1 MQPLFRRILCAVLTA
16 ALAWHVPAAPAQ
28 PDARPAAAPHGQP
41 GADPA
46 PHLAQLSSLGLAL
59 HVRQWSEAAL
69 RANALDHT
77 PPPPGSARGYREQYG
92 PARSARALAIYHL
105 ALYEALNAIARAY
118 PSYTGMHPAPASSA
132 PDAALAR
139 AARDTLMALYPAQAP
154 TFELVYERSMARVQA
169 GRARDNGAETGRRA
183 AAAVLALYPPRTAT
197 YEDRTA
203 GVDFFPSNAPGTWR
217 PDPVSRDPL
226 ALGAVWQ
233 PVRPF
238 VLPSA
243 LAFRPGPPPAL
254 AGSDYAAAFEEVRQ
268 LGGDGVTT
276 PTRRTPAQTVAGI
289 FWSYDGSPRIGAVPR
304 LYNQI
309 ALEIGER
316 RGLGGMQMARMLAL
330 VNVALADTCLT
341 VWGAKYSE
349 QFWRPV
355 TGIREASAGSGP
367 SGLGDGNPATRG
379 DPQWTPLGAQASN
392 TSDPDFTPPFP
403 SYPSGHASLGSALFQ
418 TLRRFYG
425 TDAIAFSFMSD
436 EFNGITR
443 DNNGQ
448 VRPRLV
454 RSFASLS
461 QAEEENGQSRIYLG
475 VHWQFD
481 RRAGSAVGRR
491 VADYVFEHGLVA
503 PDDQRSRQPAQ

>member
-1 MQPLFRRILCAVLTA
+1 MKPLFKRMLSISLVSVLA
-16 ALAWHVPAAPAQ
+16 CHVPGAPAPGAVPGAAP
-28 PDARPAAAPHGQP
+28 PASQDLVRA
-41 GADPA
+41 
-46 PHLAQLSSLGLAL
+46 LGLAAQ
-59 HVRQWSEAAL
+59 VRYWSETAL

-77 PPPPGSARGYREQYG
+77 PPPPGSARVWREQYG
-92 PARSARALAIYHL
+92 PARSARALAIFHL
-105 ALYEALNAIARAY
+105 ALYEALNAVEPVY
-118 PSYTGMHPAPASSA
+118 PSYTGMLPAPAASA
-132 PDAALAR
+132 PEAALAR

-154 TFELVYERSMARVQA
+154 GVAQAYVRGMARLQA

-183 AAAVLALYPPRTAT
+183 AAAMLAMHPAREAT
-197 YEDRTA
+197 YADRIV
-203 GVDFFPSNAPGTWR
+203 GVDYFPSNAPGKWR
-217 PDPVSRDPL
+217 PDPVSRDRL

-254 AGSDYAAAFEEVRQ
+254 TSSAYAAAFEEVKQ

-276 PTRRTPAQTVAGI
+276 PTRRTRAQTVAGI
-289 FWSYDGSPRIGAVPR
+289 FWSYDGTPWIGSAPR

-309 ALEIGER
+309 ALDIGAR

-341 VWGAKYSE
+341 VWATKYTE

-355 TGIREASAGSGP
+355 SGIREASPGSSP
-367 SGLGDGNPATRG
+367 TGLGDGNPATRG
-379 DPQWTPLGAQASN
+379 DPAWTPLGAQASN

-403 SYPSGHASLGSALFQ
+403 SYPSGHGGFGGALFQ
-418 TLRRFYG
+418 TLRHFYG
-425 TDAIAFSFMSD
+425 TDAIAFSIVSD

-443 DNNGQ
+443 DNSGR

-454 RSFASLS
+454 RGFSSLS
-461 QAEEENGQSRIYLG
+461 QAEEENAQSRIYLG
-475 VHWQFD
+475 VHWPFD
-481 RRAGSAVGRR
+481 KRAGLAVGRR
-491 VADYVFEHGLVA
+491 VADYVVEHGLLPSA
-503 PDDQRSRQPAQ
+503 PPAAPTP